1 MNDTHSEA
9 MEVTGTYVYTRNSFD
24 CTYLVGQDPVWGL
37 ASNKLTL
44 INNIKMKM
52 SVIFGVV
59 HMSMGIFIK
68 GTNAVYNR
76 DYATLIT
83 EVVAGYIILWG
94 LFGWMDAL
102 IIAKWFHR
110 IDIEDTTQVAGEK
123 YYYDSE
129 SEAGDNYVGAMAGDV
144 ENQRAP
150 SVINIMIVMIFSFCT
165 PKGVQE
171 QWVGYIPD
179 GVQNKQFE
187 IALVLLVLVVVF
199 VPVMLLVKPMIFLAT
214 HSDEPAQD
222 EIEFTDIRNGDGGG
236 IQSVQSRNGG
246 AYQAVGNGEDISKG
260 DELIQK
266 RENEMKS
273 LDQQLKD
280 MGHHESH
287 TFGEYFIH

>member
-9 MEVTGTYVYTRNSFD
+9 MEVTGNYVYTRTSFD
-24 CTYLVGQDPVWGL
+24 CTYLMGQDPVWGL

-110 IDIEDTTQVAGEK
+110 IDIEDT
-123 YYYDSE
+123 SE
-129 SEAGDNYVGAMAGDV
+129 V
-144 ENQRAP
+144 
-150 SVINIMIVMIFSFCT
+150 
-165 PKGVQE
+165 
-171 QWVGYIPD
+171 
-179 GVQNKQFE
+179 
-187 IALVLLVLVVVF
+187 
-199 VPVMLLVKPMIFLAT
+199 
-214 HSDEPAQD
+214 
-222 EIEFTDIRNGDGGG
+222 
-236 IQSVQSRNGG
+236 
-246 AYQAVGNGEDISKG
+246 
-260 DELIQK
+260 
-266 RENEMKS
+266 
-273 LDQQLKD
+273 
-280 MGHHESH
+280 
-287 TFGEYFIH
+287 